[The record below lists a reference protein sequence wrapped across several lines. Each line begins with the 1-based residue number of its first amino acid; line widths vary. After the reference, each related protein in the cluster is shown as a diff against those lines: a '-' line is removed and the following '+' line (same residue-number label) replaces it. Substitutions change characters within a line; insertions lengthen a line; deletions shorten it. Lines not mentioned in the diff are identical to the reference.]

1 MWVSQRD
8 VLLGGV
14 AGDILLGQVQQGL
27 SAFVLGSL
35 LLPVFLNIPLTW
47 LDLHPFFRSTDIAY
61 NLRIVVY

>member
-1 MWVSQRD
+1 MSQRND
-8 VLLGGV
+8 LLGEV
-14 AGDILLGQVQQGL
+14 AGAILLGQVQLGL

-35 LLPVFLNIPLTW
+35 LLPVFLDIPLIW